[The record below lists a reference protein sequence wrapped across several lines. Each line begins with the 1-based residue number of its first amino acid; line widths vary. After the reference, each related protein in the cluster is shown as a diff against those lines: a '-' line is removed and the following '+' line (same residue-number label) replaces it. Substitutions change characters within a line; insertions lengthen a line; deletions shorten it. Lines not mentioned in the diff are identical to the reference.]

1 MNPQDT
7 ETVTKIT
14 IEDIS
19 SHQTETVEVTRKT
32 EADMVPE
39 RENAIKIPLDNVIKK

>member
-19 SHQTETVEVTRKT
+19 SHQTETVEVTHKD
-32 EADMVPE
+32 EAEMIPE
-39 RENAIKIPLDNVIKK
+39 RENAIKIPLDNIVKK